1 MADVLDHVG
10 ALERWR
16 CEPCRFID
24 EILRDPE
31 AGQPFQLLPAERA
44 FLDHCY
50 RTDDIGRLVFAE
62 QLYSAPKKSGKTTLA
77 ALHVLTTTLIFGGR
91 FAEGICVAN
100 DFDQAQGRVFKQVT
114 RIVEA
119 SPLLRREAK
128 VLADRIEFPA
138 TGATITAI
146 AADYAGAA
154 GANPTISCFDE
165 LWAYVSERSRRL
177 WDEMVP
183 PPTRKIACR
192 LVTTYAGFEGESA
205 LLEELYK
212 RGHAQPQIGTDL
224 HAGDDLLMFWTHQ
237 PIAPWQSDAWLKQMR
252 RSLRVNQYLR
262 MIENRFVTG
271 ESAFVEMDA
280 WRRCINPNGGP
291 LLADRTLPV
300 WLSIDA
306 SVKHDS
312 SAIAVTTFDRA
323 SNKVRLVTHRVF
335 QPTAKEPLDFEMT
348 IERCVRELCQRF
360 KVRRCYYD
368 PYQMAASAQR
378 LQKAGAPMKEFPQT
392 MPNLTAIGS
401 NLYDLITGGNLIVY
415 PDDGLQ
421 LAISRAIAVETP
433 RGWRITKEK
442 SSHKIDVVVALA
454 MSAYGAVQQSH
465 VQPVKI
471 VEPQVFSNGRWW
483 GDVGVA
489 NTPAP
494 AGYRPGNEP
503 WRAYVG
509 SYDPFAREW

>member
-10 ALERWR
+10 ALERWQH
-16 CEPCRFID
+16 EPCRFIA

-31 AGQPFQLLPAERA
+31 TGQPFRLLPAEIA
-44 FLDHCY
+44 FFDHCY
-50 RTDDIGRLVFAE
+50 RTDDAGRLIYAD

-77 ALHVLTTTLIFGGR
+77 ALHVLTTTLIYGGR
-91 FAEGICVAN
+91 FAEGICAAN
-100 DFDQAQGRVFKQVT
+100 DFDQSVGRVFKQLT

-146 AADYAGAA
+146 ASDYAGAA

-177 WDEMVP
+177 WDEMVS

-192 LVTTYAGFEGESA
+192 LTTTYAGFEGESA
-205 LLEELYK
+205 LLESLYQ

-224 HAGDDLLMFWTHQ
+224 HAGDGLLMFWTHQ
-237 PIAPWQSDAWLKQMR
+237 PIAPWQDEKWLTQMR

-300 WLSIDA
+300 WLGIDA
-306 SVKHDS
+306 GVKHDS
-312 SAIAVTTFDRA
+312 SAIAVTTFDRT
-323 SNKVRLVTHRVF
+323 SNKVKLVTHKVF
-335 QPTAKEPLDFEMT
+335 QPTAKEPLDFEQT
-348 IERCVRELCQRF
+348 IERSVRELCQRF
-360 KVRRCYYD
+360 RVKRCLYD
-368 PYQMAASAQR
+368 PYQMAAVAQR
-378 LQKAGAPMKEFPQT
+378 LTKAGAPMREFPQT
-392 MPNLTAIGS
+392 VPNLTAIGS
-401 NLYDLITGGNLIVY
+401 ALYEMIRGGNLIVY

-442 SSHKIDVVVALA
+442 SSHKIDIVISLA
-454 MSAYGAVQQSH
+454 MAAYGAIQQSH

-471 VEPQVFSNGRWW
+471 VEPAVYSKQLGWI
-483 GDVGVA
+483 GTGAA
-489 NTPAP
+489 NT
-494 AGYRPGNEP
+494 AGKSATALFYENGGYSGGAGRPFERD
-503 WRAYVG
+503 W
-509 SYDPFAREW
+509 